1 MVMGNDGFVQF
12 VCEDQAEDAI
22 EALDMSTFKSNVLA
36 VRNAYWGKVSMF
48 LLPRRSALRRT

>member
-1 MVMGNDGFVQF
+1 MGNDGFVQF

>member
-1 MVMGNDGFVQF
+1 MQALRRNPGNDGVGNDGFVQF

-36 VRNAYWGKVSMF
+36 VRNDKNY
-48 LLPRRSALRRT
+48 T